1 MNELILKKLEVG
13 TLEVKNQINSNVVV
27 QSGTAAEDLTG
38 VTSDTVWYASTTQAG
53 EITLPQATAANVG
66 MKITL
71 IAGANWSSTAFLVGF
86 DNAGS
91 TVLHGYLNVMTLDA
105 NSAAVG
111 FAVTANAKS
120 LTIDANAVATAGGG
134 KGSTYVFTYIAANV
148 VHVAANAYITTGTV
162 ATTAAA
168 STTTGTNA

>member
-53 EITLPQATAANVG
+53 EITLPLATAANVG
-66 MKITL
+66 MKITV
-71 IAGANWSSTAFLVGF
+71 IAGATWSTTAFLLGF
-86 DNAGS
+86 DNSGS
-91 TVLHGYLNVMTLDA
+91 TVLHGYINVMTLDA

-111 FAVTANAKS
+111 FAVTANAKC
-120 LTIDANAVATAGGG
+120 LKIDSADVAKAGGAV
-134 KGSTYVFTYIAANV
+134 GSTYVFTYLAANL

-168 STTTGTNA
+168 SLTTGIS

>member
-1 MNELILKKLEVG
+1 MNELILSKLEVG
-13 TLEVKNQINSNVVV
+13 TLEVKNQINSNVIV

-53 EITLPQATAANVG
+53 EITLPQATAFNVG
-66 MKITL
+66 MKIKL
-71 IAGANWSSTAFLVGF
+71 IAGANWASTAFLVGF

-91 TVLHGYLNVMTLDA
+91 TVLHGYLRVGTL
-105 NSAAVG
+105 NAVLTTG

-134 KGSTYVFTYIAANV
+134 IGSTYEFTYIAKNV
-148 VHVAANAYITTGTV
+148 VHVAANGYLTTGTV